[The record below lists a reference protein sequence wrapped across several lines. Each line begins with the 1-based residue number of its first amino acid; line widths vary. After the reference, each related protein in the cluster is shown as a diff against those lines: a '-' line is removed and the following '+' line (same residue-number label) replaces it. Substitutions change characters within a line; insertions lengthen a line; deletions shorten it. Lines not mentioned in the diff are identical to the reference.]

1 MERYMGKNKKQGQS
15 EILAAFITEES
26 LVLLLKFCHVYV
38 FEIEIRNTGLLTWSI
53 CVSFCLCS
61 DESNLTSMKLCI

>member
-1 MERYMGKNKKQGQS
+1 MQQYMGKNKKQGQS

-38 FEIEIRNTGLLTWSI
+38 FEIEIRNTGLLT
-53 CVSFCLCS
+53 
-61 DESNLTSMKLCI
+61 